1 MVASLF
7 ARLSF
12 AHPQRNRCTA
22 DLRLRPAA
30 SAIALAVCGIAGAIL
45 GVIVGVLC
53 AGPLE
58 GLLLGAAIGW
68 FSASFAD
75 TVAAAKERRLSARH
89 RSLEAELLAEAE
101 TLRAIEV
108 SQRADPDAIRNLN
121 RMWNM

>member
-1 MVASLF
+1 M
-7 ARLSF
+7 
-12 AHPQRNRCTA
+12 
-22 DLRLRPAA
+22 
-30 SAIALAVCGIAGAIL
+30 
-45 GVIVGVLC
+45 
-53 AGPLE
+53 E

-75 TVAAAKERRLSARH
+75 TVAAAKERRLSARN